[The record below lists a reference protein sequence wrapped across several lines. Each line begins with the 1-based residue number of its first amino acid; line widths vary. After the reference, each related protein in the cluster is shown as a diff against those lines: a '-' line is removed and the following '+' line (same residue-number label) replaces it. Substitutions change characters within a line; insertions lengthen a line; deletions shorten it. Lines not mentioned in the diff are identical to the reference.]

1 MRAVIREKAS
11 GMGRGYTISRLT
23 SRSLWLGLFI
33 GILSSTAGAVELV
46 RWTPPFSYTGKAT
59 PINYVPADKATKRW
73 NLCIVFPHIKDAYWQ
88 AVNHGMIDEARRL
101 GVALQISEAGGYPNL
116 ARQRELVDH
125 CAADSAVDAII
136 LGTVSFNG
144 LSDSVR
150 RASQHKPVLA
160 TVNDIANDGLS
171 AKVGAPY
178 YEMGRL
184 IGKYLRER
192 HMDATAPVPIAWF
205 PGPEKAGWVPF
216 VDRGFRDA
224 IRDSRIRI
232 VEVGWGDTDK
242 TVQRNLVQSTLDRHP
257 EIKYLVGNGM
267 MAEAAISVLREREL
281 EGKIGIAST
290 YLTPGVYRGI
300 VRRKIL
306 AAPTDSP
313 VVQGRLS
320 IDQAVDI
327 LEGRRYEKH
336 VSPVI
341 KLIDQDN
348 LADVAPEESMPPPTF
363 SPQFSYDPRR

>member
-1 MRAVIREKAS
+1 M
-11 GMGRGYTISRLT
+11 SRLA
-23 SRSLWLGLFI
+23 SVSVWLGLFI
-33 GILSSTAGAVELV
+33 GTVASCAGAVELV
-46 RWTPPFSYTGKAT
+46 RWTPPFSYAGKASA
-59 PINYVPADKATKRW
+59 IRYVAPDKATQRW

-88 AVNHGMIDEARRL
+88 AVNYGMLDEARRL
-101 GVALQISEAGGYPNL
+101 AVAVQFSVAGGYPNL
-116 ARQRELVDH
+116 ERQRELVDN

-150 RASQHKPVLA
+150 RASRRKPVLA

-184 IGKYLRER
+184 IGAYLRAR
-192 HMDATAPVPIAWF
+192 HNDAGAPVPIAWF
-205 PGPEKAGWVPF
+205 PGPQKAGWVPF
-216 VDRGFRDA
+216 VDGGFRDA
-224 IRDSRIRI
+224 IRGSRISI
-232 VEVGWGDTDK
+232 VTVGWGDTDK

-257 EIKYLVGNGM
+257 GLRYLIGNGM
-267 MAEAAISVLREREL
+267 MAEAAISVLRERKL

-320 IDQAVDI
+320 IDQALAI

-336 VSPVI
+336 VGPVI

-363 SPQFSYDPRR
+363 SPRF